1 MIGAFD
7 LLARDAQI
15 LGGKPIIKGTRI
27 SVALVLE
34 WLSTG
39 GTPEA
44 IQVAYPG
51 VSVAAVHQALRYA
64 SQMMTASDTYDLT
77 IVV

>member
-1 MIGAFD
+1 MIGEFD

-44 IQVAYPG
+44 IQAAYPG
-51 VSVAAVHQALRYA
+51 VSVVAVQQALSYVNRV
-64 SQMMTASDTYDLT
+64 TATGG
-77 IVV
+77 